1 MNESITIDVT
11 VIEPSLKH
19 ATVFNAFD
27 VLNAGEAILLN
38 NDHDPKPLYYQL
50 LGERGSCFSWSYLQN
65 GPETWTIEIR
75 KNTTGAQP
83 ETLGEIVSKDLR
95 KAEVF
100 KKLGMDFCCGGKKSL
115 EDACTEKGLNVSDV
129 RKALDGVSDTQ
140 TFSSSHDFNSWSLS
154 FLADYIVN
162 VHHAYVKENTP
173 MLSELSLKIADH
185 HGEKHP
191 ELIKI
196 RNVIDEMLCE
206 LKVHM
211 KKEET
216 ILFPYVKQIEI
227 SLENGNNMPRAFNSV
242 QQPVAVMEHDHDIVA
257 GLSKEIRTLTSN
269 YTLPADACNS
279 YALLYRKL
287 EEFENDLHLH
297 IHLENN
303 ILFPKAVEAEGR
315 L

>member
-27 VLNAGEAILLN
+27 LLNAGEAILLN

-227 SLENGNNMPRAFNSV
+227 SLENGHNMPRAFNSV

>member
-27 VLNAGEAILLN
+27 LLNAGEAILLN

-50 LGERGSCFSWSYLQN
+50 LGEKGSCFSWSYLQN

-75 KNTTGAQP
+75 KNATGAQP

-100 KKLGMDFCCGGKKSL
+100 RKLGMDFCCGGKKSL

-216 ILFPYVKQIEI
+216 ILFPYIKQIEVNL
-227 SLENGNNMPRAFNSV
+227 SNGDNVPRAFNSV

-257 GLSKEIRTLTSN
+257 ELSREIRTLTSN
-269 YTLPADACNS
+269 YTLPTDACNS